1 MISPYG
7 RQKQSELGKSFCLL
21 DPLAKQSAASIWS
34 SIEQRRDQVYDDDGC
49 RALYRYTRRHTD
61 AVVYA
66 CVCGIRRMRPHRIED
81 ITYMCIVAKKRQIE
95 NAVRL

>member
-34 SIEQRRDQVYDDDGC
+34 SIEQRRDQVYDDDGS
-49 RALYRYTRRHTD
+49 R
-61 AVVYA
+61 
-66 CVCGIRRMRPHRIED
+66 
-81 ITYMCIVAKKRQIE
+81 
-95 NAVRL
+95 